1 MDGFY
6 TSIISQQ
13 PKVLVLC
20 ESTYPALYI
29 LAAVIWTHATTI
41 RTNEFA
47 AAAFVCAL
55 NKGWTFFSNWKTKA
69 DGSDVVDGG
78 FSDMLGGE
86 KIL

>member
-1 MDGFY
+1 MDVFY

-13 PKVLVLC
+13 PKVVVLC

-29 LAAVIWTHATTI
+29 LAAVIRTHATTI

-55 NKGWTFFSNWKTKA
+55 NEGWTFFSNWKKMA
-69 DGSDVVDGG
+69 DSSDVVDGG
-78 FSDMLGGE
+78 FSDMCGVE
-86 KIL
+86 EIL